1 MSDPQSQQASDQA
14 GTASGQGMAAPSVL
28 PLEPSEPEPLGV
40 GSVARVSGSLAFLK
54 TADPMPMLRPP
65 DLIDPGESGVV
76 VEVRALGTR
85 AVRFRRG
92 TFLIA
97 ASSLSP
103 VSPEARDPR

>member
-1 MSDPQSQQASDQA
+1 MNDLQTGSETGQATPVVPSPGA
-14 GTASGQGMAAPSVL
+14 G
-28 PLEPSEPEPLGV
+28 EPDPLGV
-40 GSVARVSGSLAFLK
+40 GSEVRVNGSLAFLK

-65 DLIDPGESGVV
+65 DLIDPGERGVV
-76 VEVRALGTR
+76 MEVRALGTR

-103 VSPEARDPR
+103 ASPEASDPG